1 MTQKNPL
8 LSGVHEFC
16 LLPMVAHQALIIEQN
31 LKISCIFLYY
41 KYRNRWEFQRRSGHW
56 QSENQISVA
65 GKNLSFKPHTKT
77 IHLTTFISANTYK
90 KEVPTT

>member
-41 KYRNRWEFQRRSGHW
+41 KYRNR
-56 QSENQISVA
+56 
-65 GKNLSFKPHTKT
+65 
-77 IHLTTFISANTYK
+77 
-90 KEVPTT
+90 